1 MGPATLTS
9 CACGMKTISVQLF
22 RTPALV
28 NWRKIAITLVDPSG
42 GVLSGKRHSGVTV
55 SARGPKPISFL
66 SQYCRRLSTSRQ
78 ND

>member
-28 NWRKIAITLVDPSG
+28 NWRKIAITLKTPPGPS
-42 GVLSGKRHSGVTV
+42 
-55 SARGPKPISFL
+55 
-66 SQYCRRLSTSRQ
+66 Q
-78 ND
+78 